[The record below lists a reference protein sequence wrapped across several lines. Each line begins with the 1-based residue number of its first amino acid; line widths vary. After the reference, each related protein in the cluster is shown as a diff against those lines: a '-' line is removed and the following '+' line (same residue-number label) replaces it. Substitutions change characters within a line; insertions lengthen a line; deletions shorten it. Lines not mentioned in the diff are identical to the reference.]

1 MTNIKWSEQKFGNN
15 KKNKVFLMDVL
26 TAELKNQKIFILERK
41 NIKMKKNNLYI
52 NSLCTGDKSVYYS
65 EGGSLPDTSVKD
77 DINELLEDKY
87 TTKVNVEFVYV
98 DSTNIKHFG
107 VLEVK
112 EVNDYVTLDMY
123 IGMTGWICDERRGL
137 SLQQAVKHIPL
148 DRIML
153 ETDAPYLL
161 PRDLQEKPVAKNRNE
176 PCFLPHIATAVAK
189 HMQLEKFS
197 LITAAYKNTRN
208 FFNLC

>member
-1 MTNIKWSEQKFGNN
+1 ME
-15 KKNKVFLMDVL
+15 
-26 TAELKNQKIFILERK
+26 
-41 NIKMKKNNLYI
+41 KNNLYI

-112 EVNDYVTLDMY
+112 EIDDYEGPYMADDSFYEETQL
-123 IGMTGWICDERRGL
+123 TDENL
-137 SLQQAVKHIPL
+137 I
-148 DRIML
+148 
-153 ETDAPYLL
+153 
-161 PRDLQEKPVAKNRNE
+161 DLFE
-176 PCFLPHIATAVAK
+176 FD
-189 HMQLEKFS
+189 
-197 LITAAYKNTRN
+197 
-208 FFNLC
+208 

>member
-26 TAELKNQKIFILERK
+26 TAELKNQKTFILERK
-41 NIKMKKNNLYI
+41 NIKMEKNNLYI

-112 EVNDYVTLDMY
+112 EIDDYEGPYMADDSFYEETQL
-123 IGMTGWICDERRGL
+123 TDENL
-137 SLQQAVKHIPL
+137 I
-148 DRIML
+148 
-153 ETDAPYLL
+153 
-161 PRDLQEKPVAKNRNE
+161 DLFE
-176 PCFLPHIATAVAK
+176 FD
-189 HMQLEKFS
+189 
-197 LITAAYKNTRN
+197 
-208 FFNLC
+208 

>member
-1 MTNIKWSEQKFGNN
+1 
-15 KKNKVFLMDVL
+15 
-26 TAELKNQKIFILERK
+26 
-41 NIKMKKNNLYI
+41 MKKNNLYI

-112 EVNDYVTLDMY
+112 EVNDYVSDYEGPYMADDSFYGETQL
-123 IGMTGWICDERRGL
+123 TDEN
-137 SLQQAVKHIPL
+137 I
-148 DRIML
+148 I
-153 ETDAPYLL
+153 
-161 PRDLQEKPVAKNRNE
+161 DLFE
-176 PCFLPHIATAVAK
+176 FD
-189 HMQLEKFS
+189 
-197 LITAAYKNTRN
+197 
-208 FFNLC
+208 